1 VLPVVSDSGSPKRQ
15 AELPVDDGPAFTP
28 EQQARF
34 DREIVELTGRFPA
47 DRKQAALLPA
57 LWLVQSMLGYLTV
70 GALRQV
76 ARKLEISPEKTAEV
90 ATFYSMFRL
99 QPAGRIR
106 IDVCTNLSCSLCGAE
121 DLLRRLEGRLDI
133 GPGGTTADGKFTLRE
148 VECLASCGTAP
159 VLQVNDEFHERVTP
173 QALDTLLESL
183 R

>member
-1 VLPVVSDSGSPKRQ
+1 VVSDSGSPKQQ
-15 AELPVDDGPAFTP
+15 AELPVDSGPDFTP

-34 DREIVELTGRFPA
+34 DREMAEIVGRFPT
-47 DRKQAALLPA
+47 DRKQAGLLPA
-57 LWLVQSMLGYLTV
+57 LWLVQKMLGYLTV
-70 GALRQV
+70 GALRKV
-76 ARKLEISPEKTAEV
+76 AQKLEISPEKTAEV

-133 GPGGTTADGKFTLRE
+133 GPGETTKDGKFTLRE

-159 VLQVNDEFHERVTP
+159 VLQINDEFHERVTLKS
-173 QALDTLLESL
+173 LDALLESHG
-183 R
+183 